1 LTELQWKPVVFLPV
15 NLTVRFD
22 ALVLTGDDPAGWCRS
37 KASGLL
43 GAGADRRQVRKLTQ
57 CLEDYAT
64 YLRNKDLPTTAALFF
79 YPDFTRIPPR
89 AYAEIFV
96 VGPDPEIGPM
106 TLARAR
112 ELCGPDERTFG
123 EIEMTEV
130 EAPAGPAL
138 RVHRYRKADPHK
150 RRTQVI
156 EELDWV
162 ICPPDSTQAVMMI
175 TTWGEP
181 AFSKAATTIADDMA
195 KNFRIDS
202 PN

>member
-1 LTELQWKPVVFLPV
+1 MTELQWKPVVFLPV

-22 ALVLTGDDPAGWCRS
+22 APVLTGDDPAGWCRS
-37 KASGLL
+37 KASDLL
-43 GAGADRRQVRKLTQ
+43 GAGADRKQVGKLTQ

-112 ELCGPDERTFG
+112 ELCGPDERSFG

-130 EAPAGPAL
+130 EAPPARPCAFTATVRPTRTSAGPRSSKSWTGSSVRL
-138 RVHRYRKADPHK
+138 IP
-150 RRTQVI
+150 RR
-156 EELDWV
+156 
-162 ICPPDSTQAVMMI
+162 PS
-175 TTWGEP
+175 
-181 AFSKAATTIADDMA
+181 
-195 KNFRIDS
+195 
-202 PN
+202 

>member
-1 LTELQWKPVVFLPV
+1 MTELQWKPVVFLPV

-22 ALVLTGDDPAGWCRS
+22 APVLTGDDPAAWCRS
-37 KASGLL
+37 KASDLL
-43 GAGADRRQVRKLTQ
+43 GADADRKQVSKLTQ

-112 ELCGPDERTFG
+112 ELCGPDERSFG

-130 EAPAGPAL
+130 EAPTGPAL
-138 RVHRYRKADPHK
+138 RVHRYRKADPRK
-150 RRTQVI
+150 RRTSVI

-181 AFSKAATTIADDMA
+181 AFSKAAITIADDMA
-195 KNFRIDS
+195 KNFRIES
-202 PN
+202 AR